1 MSNACDL
8 FEPRLNQEDLLA
20 AHLPE
25 GGVFDAARKGDTNFR
40 KLLIGLGLELYRL
53 DLAIYI
59 VCNELDPFTTTDLL
73 PEWERSV
80 GIPDLCLKN
89 NGSLQQRRQQVLLKL
104 RGFRVQSSQD
114 FIDLAAI
121 FGETVQ
127 IEPGSIRGV
136 YSAKYPVL
144 YYPNGKTAYFTMI
157 VHFPNVLFQ
166 SYPLKYVFP
175 YQFGRNGVIE
185 CLFRKIRPA
194 NVDIKFSYGTTAP

>member
-40 KLLIGLGLELYRL
+40 KLLIGLGVELYRL
-53 DLAIYI
+53 DVALYL

-89 NGSLQQRRQQVLLKL
+89 TGSLEQRRQQVLLKL
-104 RGFRVQSSQD
+104 RGFRVQTAQD

-127 IEPGSIRGV
+127 IEPGSVRGV
-136 YSAKYPVL
+136 YPMVYPVV
-144 YYPNGKTAYFTMI
+144 YYPTGKAARFTMI
-157 VHFPNVLFQ
+157 VHFPLIVPDA
-166 SYPLKYVFP
+166 YPFRYPFP
-175 YQFGRNGVIE
+175 YRFGRNGVIE